1 MCKTHQPGLWELWN
15 YSNITT
21 LQKHYKSQAKIHNIM
36 EIKEQLWQTT
46 IVSNSTYSLID
57 IDIK

>member
-36 EIKEQLWQTT
+36 EIKEQLRYIQF
-46 IVSNSTYSLID
+46 NRY
-57 IDIK
+57 